1 MENATQVKP
10 GGETDALSE
19 RVFIYFL
26 KPGMGWSRNSQFSV
40 ILVPMGPSA
49 EDNPRRDNNVD

>member
-19 RVFIYFL
+19 RLFIYFL
-26 KPGMGWSRNSQFSV
+26 KLGMGWSRNSQFAV
-40 ILVPMGPSA
+40 ILVAMGPSA
-49 EDNPRRDNNVD
+49 EDNPGKHDNVD